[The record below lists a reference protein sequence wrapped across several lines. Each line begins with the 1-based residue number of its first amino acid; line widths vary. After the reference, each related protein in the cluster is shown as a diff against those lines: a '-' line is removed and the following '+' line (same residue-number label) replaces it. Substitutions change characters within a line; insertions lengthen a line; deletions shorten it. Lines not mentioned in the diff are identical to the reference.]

1 MHDDTLIELEIYKA
15 FLAVIPDYDPYGETE
30 VNQSQWKAILDYAS
44 QLNTEAIIAL
54 TEATPWVNEALE
66 NEKVKVKPME
76 KSIEDLEAKKM
87 QNFEKYKLGKMNR
100 QKFIDSKNL
109 IDEEIQ
115 AIKEKIQK
123 EKEEKEVIDNTKLT
137 GELMKKYIDS
147 VFCEGNEVLNIIWK

>member
-1 MHDDTLIELEIYKA
+1 
-15 FLAVIPDYDPYGETE
+15 
-30 VNQSQWKAILDYAS
+30 
-44 QLNTEAIIAL
+44 
-54 TEATPWVNEALE
+54 
-66 NEKVKVKPME
+66 ME

-123 EKEEKEVIDNTKLT
+123 AKEEKEVIDNTKLT
-137 GELMKKYIDS
+137 RELMEKYIDS
-147 VFCEGNEVLNIIWK
+147 VICEGNEVLNIKWK